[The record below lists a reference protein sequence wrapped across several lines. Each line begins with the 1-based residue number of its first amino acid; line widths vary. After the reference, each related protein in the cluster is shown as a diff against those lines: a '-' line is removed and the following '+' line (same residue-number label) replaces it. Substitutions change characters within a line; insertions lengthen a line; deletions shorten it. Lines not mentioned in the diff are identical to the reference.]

1 VPSTGYILQQVANAL
16 VVGSFYSLLAVSYAL
31 VHGLTNR
38 IVLSFGEM
46 AMFGAFCAVYAVII
60 GQSANLVT
68 AAALALALIGT
79 AAISAGVGL
88 ATYRAVFAPLM
99 AARSQILL
107 IASISL
113 GIVVQE
119 IMRLQSNGREQW
131 LEPIW
136 NSPLHVQEASGFV
149 VQVSVIQ
156 AVVVGGASLL
166 LAAILLLLRRSQLGR
181 MWRACSQDGGLTA
194 LIGID
199 VRRVAAVTFVIASI
213 YAGSAGLIVAVY
225 YGGVSF
231 YMGIMLGL
239 KALFASIIGGFGT
252 VGGAIV
258 GAFILAGLETVWSAF
273 FPLDYRDA
281 AVFLIILLLLVLRPE
296 GLLGVRL
303 RTDHER

>member
-1 VPSTGYILQQVANAL
+1 MPSSGYILQQLSNAL
-16 VVGSFYSLLAVSYAL
+16 VVGAFYSLLAVSYAL

-38 IVLSFGEM
+38 IILSFGEM
-46 AMFGAFCAVYAVII
+46 AMFGAFCAVYAVLT
-60 GQSANLVT
+60 GMSLNLVT
-68 AAALALALIGT
+68 MAILALAFIST
-79 AAISAGVGL
+79 AIFSAGVGL
-88 ATYRAVFAPLM
+88 ASYRLVFAPLM
-99 AARSQILL
+99 TARSQILL

-119 IMRLQSNGREQW
+119 VMRIQSNGREQW
-131 LEPIW
+131 LQPIW
-136 NSPLHVQEASGFV
+136 NAPVHVQELNGFTFQLSV
-149 VQVSVIQ
+149 MQV
-156 AVVVGGASLL
+156 VVVGGAVVL
-166 LAAILLLLRRSQLGR
+166 LAAILLMLKRSPLGR
-181 MWRACSQDGGLTA
+181 LWRACSEDGGLTA

-199 VRRVAAVTFVIASI
+199 VRRVAAITFVIASV
-213 YAGSAGLIVAVY
+213 YAGWAGLIVAIY

-252 VGGAIV
+252 IGGAIL

-303 RTDHER
+303 RADHER